1 MQWPLEYYRIVVL
14 KILML
19 SYSLASVVTLLAHI
33 SAQISDCFEENATSS
48 GTEG

>member
-1 MQWPLEYYRIVVL
+1 MQWPLVYYRIVVL

-19 SYSLASVVTLLAHI
+19 SYPLASVVTLLARL
-33 SAQISDCFEENATSS
+33 SAQISCFEENATSS